1 MITVRLRGNDRNGGN
16 GGNGRSGRSGRSGR
30 NKAAASQA
38 SNTRASAS
46 GSGNLFWD
54 SPRMINSVAN
64 TLFFLSSILLAW
76 AGIMVLQ
83 RLPIF
88 PLKTIIVTDA
98 VQQVSATQ
106 IKQVARTV
114 VSGNFLTVNLDVA
127 QRSFEQLPWV
137 RRASLR
143 RQWPDSLVL
152 SFEKQRPVAQWSAL
166 DGEARLVNDLGE
178 VFVAAAPAG
187 MSLPVFSGP
196 EGSAAHMLTRYGEF
210 AAQLAT
216 VQRDLVALR
225 LSPREAWQLK
235 LDDGVVLELGRDQ
248 PRTPLAERLT
258 RFTTHYS
265 QVKNR
270 LHALSVVDMRY
281 PNGFA
286 LKARKS

>member
-1 MITVRLRGNDRNGGN
+1 MIKARVRGNDRNG
-16 GGNGRSGRSGRSGR
+16 RGR
-30 NKAAASQA
+30 NKGGAG
-38 SNTRASAS
+38 NTRAVQAS
-46 GSGNLFWD
+46 DSGNLFWN
-54 SPRMINSVAN
+54 SPRLINSVADVAFI
-64 TLFFLSSILLAW
+64 LGGVLLAW
-76 AGIMVLQ
+76 AGVMVLQ

-88 PLKTIIVTDA
+88 PLKTIIVTES
-98 VQQVSATQ
+98 VQQVSAAQ
-106 IKQVARTV
+106 IEQVARTV
-114 VSGNFLTVNLDVA
+114 ISGNFLTVNLAAA

-143 RQWPDSLVL
+143 RQWPDTLVL
-152 SFEKQRPVAQWSAL
+152 SFEGQRPVAQWSSL

-178 VFVAAAPAG
+178 VFVAAAPTG
-187 MSLPVFSGP
+187 MALPVFLGP
-196 EGSAAHMLTRYGEF
+196 EGSSAQMLARYGEF

-248 PRTPLAERLT
+248 PKTPLVERLA
-258 RFTTHYS
+258 RFTTHYA
-265 QVKNR
+265 QVKDR

-286 LKARKS
+286 LKSKKS

>member
-1 MITVRLRGNDRNGGN
+1 VIKVRLRGDGRNDH
-16 GGNGRSGRSGRSGR
+16 NGRSSR
-30 NKAAASQA
+30 NKDARSKVGNARVQA
-38 SNTRASAS
+38 N
-46 GSGNLFWD
+46 GNGNLFWN
-54 SPRMINSVAN
+54 SPRLINSVADVVFI
-64 TLFFLSSILLAW
+64 LGGVLLAW
-76 AGIMVLQ
+76 AAVMVLQ

-106 IKQVARTV
+106 IEQVARTV
-114 VSGNFLTVNLDVA
+114 ISGNFLTVNLAAA

-152 SFEKQRPVAQWSAL
+152 SFEGQRPVAQWSSL
-166 DGEARLVNDLGE
+166 DGEARLVNDIGE

-196 EGSAAHMLTRYGEF
+196 EGSAAQMLARYGEF
-210 AAQLAT
+210 SVQLAT
-216 VQRDLVALR
+216 VHRDLVALR

-248 PRTPLAERLT
+248 PKTPLAERLT
-258 RFTTHYS
+258 RFTTHYAH
-265 QVKNR
+265 VKDR